1 VKLPLSAHEII
12 LLKGCLLEKS
22 RQQEAKVHNGF
33 EREESIS
40 SDKGNT
46 VCFTL
51 KDGGEVRVYLD
62 SRVPRLSQRH
72 VSHVLFDNFQ
82 FLE

>member
-40 SDKGNT
+40 
-46 VCFTL
+46 
-51 KDGGEVRVYLD
+51 
-62 SRVPRLSQRH
+62 
-72 VSHVLFDNFQ
+72 
-82 FLE
+82 